1 MLIFYV
7 PCVIIIEYEVLCSAL
22 VAQGIEQR
30 FPVPCVGGSNPLG
43 CIFIVIRGT
52 AAQRWIPCDGM
63 RKYSIE
69 VRVDSVY
76 FIGLG

>member
-1 MLIFYV
+1 MIFQ
-7 PCVIIIEYEVLCSAL
+7 YEILCSAL

-52 AAQRWIPCDGM
+52 AQRWISYDGM
-63 RKYSIE
+63 RKIPSKQGGFRIFYCVGIKGIIE
-69 VRVDSVY
+69 RS
-76 FIGLG
+76 